1 MTVSREDIELVR
13 SRAGWACEYCGVTE
27 TDCGGP
33 LTVDHHF
40 PQSQGGADSI
50 DNLVYCCWRCNLHKA
65 DYWPSGPA
73 GPILWNPRDNSR
85 EHHLLLLADGRLH
98 SRTPVGEFTL
108 TRLRL
113 NRPALVAH
121 RARRLSQTAEEGFLE
136 RYRDLLTLLEQ
147 MQQRH
152 AALLEDHRVL
162 LQEQRDL
169 IRLLTS
175 MSQQ

>member
-1 MTVSREDIELVR
+1 MTVSREDVELVR
-13 SRAGWACEYCGVTE
+13 ARAGFACEYCSVTE

-33 LTVDHHF
+33 LTVDHHR
-40 PQSQGGADSI
+40 PQSHGGADSP

-65 DYWPSGPA
+65 AYWPSAPTD
-73 GPILWNPRDNSR
+73 PLLWSPREGPRDR
-85 EHHLLLLADGRLH
+85 ILLQLADGRLH
-98 SRTPVGEFTL
+98 PLNPTGEFTL
-108 TRLRL
+108 ARLRL

-121 RARRLSQTAEEGFLE
+121 RARRLARAAEQALLE

-152 AALLEDHRVL
+152 AALLEEHRAL

-175 MSQQ
+175 ASR